1 MLPAPEPCG
10 FSPAGGPPPLFSS
23 LPQPARTA
31 AAPVAAPI
39 PARFKKR
46 RRSTS
51 KAVSSF
57 WVVRHDARTPSGGSP
72 PQRRFERLELVD
84 GLGVQP
90 AGEVLP
96 AVVGD
101 DEYHV
106 ALVELSRDAMGD
118 ACDGPG
124 RHAGEHAL
132 LLEQPPR
139 PDDRV
144 AVGDEDLAVQQA
156 QIDDRRDEAA
166 VQGAQ
171 ALTGSPCMGSAATI
185 FTRSP
190 SSSLKRRAWPM
201 SVPPVPRPATNAS
214 TSPSSSSRISG
225 AVPW

>member
-10 FSPAGGPPPLFSS
+10 FSPAIGPSPLFSS

-51 KAVSSF
+51 KEGSSF
-57 WVVRHDARTPSGGSP
+57 WVGRHYAPPPPGGSP

-106 ALVELSRDAMGD
+106 ALVELSCDAMGD
-118 ACDGPG
+118 PRDGARG
-124 RHAGEHAL
+124 DAGEDAL
-132 LLEQPPR
+132 LVQQPAR

-144 AVGDEDLAVQQA
+144 AVGDEDLAVEEA
-156 QIDDRRDEAA
+156 QIDDRRDEPV

-171 ALTGSPCMGSAATI
+171 ALDRLALHGLGGDDLHALAELLLETPGVAHERAA
-185 FTRSP
+185 
-190 SSSLKRRAWPM
+190 
-201 SVPPVPRPATNAS
+201 
-214 TSPSSSSRISG
+214 G
-225 AVPW
+225 AQ